1 MQLRVA
7 SMMIVFSVCIAV
19 VSAFADRQTMIIWNI
34 DTSYAQWFDD
44 MYKPFEQQNNVD
56 IKISTV
62 PSEDFHVKFI
72 SAVQA
77 KSQIDALTQNGQ
89 DVRWM
94 ATDGLLK
101 DLTSAVTYKD
111 RFVAS
116 ALIPYTIGGKLYGI
130 PYGAMNTS
138 ALYYNKE
145 IFAKYKLTPPK
156 TYDDLVKAVKE
167 LNKNGIYGI
176 AMGGATIYMWPM
188 WFFQTFAQTSSNNSD
203 QVTRETLQG
212 KRKFTDPEYVKSMQ
226 ALYNFGKDGIFE
238 PGVNGVDDRGGAQ
251 AIFTSGKAAM
261 FYGGTWEIDALRNA
275 GMTAN
280 QLGILKFPKIT
291 NNSMP
296 VQMTGGSGN
305 AATIYSGI
313 DQSRLRLA
321 EKFVDF
327 VTSDS
332 IDQAYC
338 EKAKNPLAINVKVE
352 LGSADPLAKQL
363 RDEFLPNTVTFLDWT
378 WPQKIVSAFQEQIQA
393 VTGQQTTPEKAVQ
406 AIQKTYDDLVTGGYQ
421 FK

>member
-1 MQLRVA
+1 
-7 SMMIVFSVCIAV
+7 
-19 VSAFADRQTMIIWNI
+19 
-34 DTSYAQWFDD
+34 
-44 MYKPFEQQNNVD
+44 
-56 IKISTV
+56 
-62 PSEDFHVKFI
+62 
-72 SAVQA
+72 
-77 KSQIDALTQNGQ
+77 
-89 DVRWM
+89 
-94 ATDGLLK
+94 
-101 DLTSAVTYKD
+101 
-111 RFVAS
+111 
-116 ALIPYTIGGKLYGI
+116 
-130 PYGAMNTS
+130 
-138 ALYYNKE
+138 
-145 IFAKYKLTPPK
+145 
-156 TYDDLVKAVKE
+156 

-176 AMGGATIYMWPM
+176 SMGGATIYMWPM

-203 QVTRETLQG
+203 QATRETLQG

-275 GMTAN
+275 GMTAA
-280 QLGILKFPKIT
+280 QLGILKFPKIM
-291 NNSMP
+291 NNSMQ

-313 DQSRLRLA
+313 DASRLRLA

-338 EKAKNPLAINVKVE
+338 AKAKNPLAINVKVE
-352 LGSADPLAKQL
+352 LSNADPLAKQL
-363 RDEFLPNTVTFLDWT
+363 RDEFLPHTVTFLDWT

-406 AIQKTYDDLVTGGYQ
+406 AIQKTYDDLVAGGYQ